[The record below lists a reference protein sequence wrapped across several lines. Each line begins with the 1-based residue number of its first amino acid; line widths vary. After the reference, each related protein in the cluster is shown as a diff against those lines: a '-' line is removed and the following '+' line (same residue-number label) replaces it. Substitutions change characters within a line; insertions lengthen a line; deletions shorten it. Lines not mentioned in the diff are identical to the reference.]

1 MAGLARPTQCS
12 LAIAQLANH
21 ISGPRSGDSL
31 DKPALME
38 LVQVMGLLATESSQ
52 ALLPRLDRASTLW
65 KAEKAKL
72 REEVLKGVQPPTLQ
86 ITLQKAPM
94 FSESLFPEK
103 IFKECDSKYREM
115 DNNTFFPAL
124 HRNGGFK
131 RPLSSVAFDPTVRKR
146 AKPSLYQANKGGR
159 YKSQQ
164 IPSSAPEPSQAPGPS
179 KAPAAPKGNKP
190 PQGKPQQVSPM
201 LKKARADAASLK
213 KPFQPSAGKAH
224 IKQAPNNQAPNKGNK
239 QSNAARKAILLKQ
252 QKFPGQ

>member
-38 LVQVMGLLATESSQ
+38 LVQVMGLLASESSQ
-52 ALLPRLDRASTLW
+52 ALLPRLDRAATLW

-72 REEVLKGVQPPTLQ
+72 REEVLKGVHPPNLQ

-94 FSESLFPEK
+94 FTGSLFPEK

-115 DNNTFFPAL
+115 DRDNFFPAL
-124 HRNGGFK
+124 HGNGGFK
-131 RPLSSVAFDPTVRKR
+131 RPLSSVAFDPTIRKR
-146 AKPSLYQANKGGR
+146 AKPSPYQTNKGGR

-164 IPSSAPEPSQAPGPS
+164 PSSSAPEPSQAPGPS
-179 KAPAAPKGNKP
+179 KAPAAPRGNKP
-190 PQGKPQQVSPM
+190 PQGKPQQVSPI
-201 LKKARADAASLK
+201 LKKARADAASLR
-213 KPFQPSAGKAH
+213 KPFQSSAGKGQP
-224 IKQAPNNQAPNKGNK
+224 KQAPNKQAPNKGNK
-239 QSNAARKAILLKQ
+239 QSNAARKAIMLKQ